1 MATKHKPILL
11 TLIRCGETT
20 WDAEGRLHGRS
31 DLPLSI
37 DGRTSVTADAKTLS
51 GCRIAMV
58 CHPPNDAATETAQII
73 AGAVDGKAKVVA
85 DLTDPDLGVLEGMS
99 AQEFADRFPK
109 RYKQWQEDPLSLTPP
124 EGEELV
130 EARGRV
136 LAAIGRLARR
146 SRSDGIAVVLHVVA
160 LGLLRCWLADRP
172 AADLWSMVRTRP
184 RIERY
189 LLGAELITGLEEA
202 ARTEFQ
208 AS

>member
-1 MATKHKPILL
+1 MATRRKPILL
-11 TLIRCGETT
+11 TLIRCGETA

-37 DGRTSVTADAKTLS
+37 DGRTCVTADATGLS
-51 GCRIAMV
+51 GRRITMV
-58 CHPPNDAATETAQII
+58 CHPPDDAATETAQIV
-73 AGAVDGKAKVVA
+73 AGSADGKAKVVA

-109 RYKQWQEDPLSLTPP
+109 RYKQWQDDPLSLTPP

-130 EARGRV
+130 EARARV
-136 LAAIGRLARR
+136 LSAIGRLTRR
-146 SRSDGIAVVLHVVA
+146 SRTDEIAVVLHPVA
-160 LGLLRCWLADRP
+160 LGLMRCWLADRP